1 MFYSEHEIDNRLFF
15 FKNTIEIYLKN
26 KDPKLKVALDK
37 VILLAIRQ
45 SNGEI
50 IPRGLLSGIEL
61 DTVNVAGHVTKY
73 AKHYLRELSIEE
85 LNEDIYKELLKL
97 LKDEN

>member
-1 MFYSEHEIDNRLFF
+1 MFYIEHEIDKKLFF

-26 KDPKLKVALDK
+26 KDPKLKVALDE
-37 VILLAIRQ
+37 VIRLAIRQ
-45 SNGEI
+45 SNGEV

-73 AKHYLRELSIEE
+73 AKHYLRGLNMEE
-85 LNEDIYKELLKL
+85 FNEDIYRELLKL
-97 LKDEN
+97 LKYEN